1 MTDKLGRYSG
11 LTVFVTS
18 TPKGGAGKTETA
30 DLLEAGLTLSG
41 SKCVL
46 VDVDD
51 GNRGL
56 KRRVGER
63 SVVKTDWTSSVMKA
77 FAWLGTNA
85 ADADALIFDLGAG
98 IDSSDLPIMAFLATV
113 WSLLQQGGARIIF
126 CAVVSTNAPTSSF
139 IDRIGRSFGDLGE
152 VAIVCNNQDGS
163 KEFPKELAGRP
174 EPKLNLRQ
182 LAAGI
187 QSVRLARQEPLSTV
201 LRTPA
206 SDYHLATAL
215 MAQRLLAFAA
225 QPIIREVVSPAATEW
240 LDALARRA
248 APRLHFTVSRKAL
261 ATDAAIELNARV
273 ARADDALLAP
283 GIEGSALLDAAR
295 AYRRERAAWAAA
307 TRTLK

>member
-1 MTDKLGRYSG
+1 MADKMGRYSG

-30 DLLEAGLTLSG
+30 DLLEAGLTLGG

-77 FAWLGTNA
+77 PAWLGTNA

-113 WSLLQQGGARIIF
+113 WRLLQQGGARVIF

-152 VAIVCNNQDGS
+152 VVIVCNNQDGS
-163 KEFPKELAGRP
+163 REFPKEVASRP
-174 EPKLNLRQ
+174 EPKVHLRQ
-182 LAAGI
+182 LAAGV
-187 QSVRLARQEPLSTV
+187 QSVRLGRQEPLSTV
-201 LRTPA
+201 LRAPA
-206 SDYHLATAL
+206 SGYHLATAL
-215 MAQRLLAFAA
+215 MAQRLLAFIE
-225 QPIIREVVSPAATEW
+225 QPIIGEVVAPAATEW
-240 LDALARRA
+240 LKGLARQA
-248 APRLHFTVSRKAL
+248 APRLHFAVSRKAL
-261 ATDAAIELNARV
+261 ATDAAIELNARI
-273 ARADDALLAP
+273 ARAEDALLAP
-283 GIEGSALLDAAR
+283 EIQDMALLDAAR
-295 AYRRERAAWAAA
+295 AYRRERAAWTAA
-307 TRTLK
+307 TRAIA